1 MMGMEDILDE
11 AIAFSQ
17 MEAATFGGDDS
28 SSVLAAMLE
37 DREAVEQHLVDV
49 IIFVCQKKSKN
60 SAHDVLLDAVRFRD
74 DMNAIANPIEAD
86 ELDSK
91 VWLP

>member
-49 IIFVCQKKSKN
+49 IIFVCQEESKN
-60 SAHDVLLDAVRFRD
+60 SAHDMLLDSARLRD
-74 DMNAIANPIEAD
+74 NTIRIG
-86 ELDSK
+86 K
-91 VWLP
+91 